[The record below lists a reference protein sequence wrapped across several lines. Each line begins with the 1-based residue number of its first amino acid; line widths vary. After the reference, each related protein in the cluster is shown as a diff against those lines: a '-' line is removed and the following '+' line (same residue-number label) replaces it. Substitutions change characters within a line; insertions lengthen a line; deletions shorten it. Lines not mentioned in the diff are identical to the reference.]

1 MQNLYRKGFPVE
13 LIGAGCVPP
22 KSCSGCVGVRA
33 FPGQGG
39 SRVLP
44 SHSVLSVIRCERSTM
59 AQSRV
64 SEWKEPGNVCLM
76 FHNVLR

>member
-39 SRVLP
+39 SRVLAATLFC
-44 SHSVLSVIRCERSTM
+44 LSSDVKDPKWHRTENQNGESLEMC
-59 AQSRV
+59 A
-64 SEWKEPGNVCLM
+64 
-76 FHNVLR
+76 